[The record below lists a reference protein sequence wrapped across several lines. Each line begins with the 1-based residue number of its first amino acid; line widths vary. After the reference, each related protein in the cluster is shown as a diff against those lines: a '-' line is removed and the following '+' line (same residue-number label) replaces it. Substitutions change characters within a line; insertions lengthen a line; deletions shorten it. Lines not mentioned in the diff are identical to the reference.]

1 MHQSTKRTVEN
12 VVRAYKALFPR
23 EYELA
28 SVGNKHRAETQKTV
42 WGEVSNSDVVERE
55 VLRMPSSLHTALYM
69 KLTPEQQQE
78 FESDAGLLW
87 FTRRYPE
94 WVPNTK
100 KE

>member
-1 MHQSTKRTVEN
+1 MHITTKRTVEN

-28 SVGNKHRAETQKTV
+28 SIGNRQRAESQNTK
-42 WGEVSNSDVVERE
+42 WGELGASDVVERE
-55 VLRMPSSLHTALYM
+55 VLRMPSSLHTAIYM
-69 KLTPEQQQE
+69 KLTPEQQEE

-87 FTRRYPE
+87 FTRKFPE

-100 KE
+100 KD